1 MVGAPGYDPGRL
13 QQSAAPVYKTE
24 LHTSA
29 DAVLL
34 MRAILSSSHTN
45 GRSGWILTSAPHV
58 PNVMLYQAEPHSDE
72 LARCMGIKPISTARQ
87 AVCLVR
93 CIAAQLVRL
102 AGLEPAL
109 HGLSNRSLYRLG
121 YRRVEDAP
129 GNDPGPDRLR
139 AGRSAN

>member
-1 MVGAPGYDPGRL
+1 MVGALGYDPSRL

-24 LHTSA
+24 PHASA

-34 MRAILSSSHTN
+34 MK
-45 GRSGWILTSAPHV
+45 
-58 PNVMLYQAEPHSDE
+58 

-93 CIAAQLVRL
+93 CLGAQLVRL

-121 YRRVEDAP
+121 YRRVGDAP

-139 AGRSAN
+139 AGRSAS